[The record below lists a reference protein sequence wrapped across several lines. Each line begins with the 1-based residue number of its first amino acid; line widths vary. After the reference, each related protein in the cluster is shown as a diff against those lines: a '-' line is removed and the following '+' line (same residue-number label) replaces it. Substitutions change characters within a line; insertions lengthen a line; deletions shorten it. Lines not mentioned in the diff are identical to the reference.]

1 MFRQITD
8 TFQEY
13 HLLYAY
19 WTEVCLREFRTQ
31 SESGHVS
38 AHRQITH
45 RPSDAIYVT
54 VAFICSVPGTADQTT
69 NCDYQRDLTHCN
81 TYTHSLSSASVNA
94 DWIRDIWIQNRLFTW
109 QKARV
114 GSGLHKNNHFHP
126 KMQATSPYTAIAVHS
141 LSVFALRRF
150 ALRNFAHT
158 NLMQRN
164 AYPLFGSSSERE
176 LAHPKSSE
184 QNEICANENVS
195 KGCNVAQSVKPEE
208 VTYWVS
214 LPYALPWCASCGRC
228 YCFFL
233 TILWFILLLLCF
245 QSGNAVFHLYFFV
258 IFRSFGNV
266 TPNYITAGTANQGLL
281 HSYTETTACT
291 GPFVKIRQL
300 LTRSR
305 NSVPCS
311 SSTRRLT
318 VFTKACVWKLWA
330 TSTQYLSFQYSS

>member
-31 SESGHVS
+31 SESGHLKFHVS

-45 RPSDAIYVT
+45 RPFDAICVT

-114 GSGLHKNNHFHP
+114 GSGLLKNNHFHP
-126 KMQATSPYTAIAVHS
+126 KMQATSPYTTIAVHS

-158 NLMQRN
+158 NLKQRN

-184 QNEICANENVS
+184 QNETCANENVS
-195 KGCNVAQSVKPEE
+195 KGRNVAQSVKPEE

-214 LPYALPWCASCGRC
+214 LPCALPWCASCGRC
-228 YCFFL
+228 YCFFNNFV
-233 TILWFILLLLCF
+233 IYSVAFVFPVRECSFSFIFFCNFSVVRKRNPELY
-245 QSGNAVFHLYFFV
+245 QSGDCEP
-258 IFRSFGNV
+258 G
-266 TPNYITAGTANQGLL
+266 P
-281 HSYTETTACT
+281 TT
-291 GPFVKIRQL
+291 
-300 LTRSR
+300 
-305 NSVPCS
+305 
-311 SSTRRLT
+311 
-318 VFTKACVWKLWA
+318 
-330 TSTQYLSFQYSS
+330 